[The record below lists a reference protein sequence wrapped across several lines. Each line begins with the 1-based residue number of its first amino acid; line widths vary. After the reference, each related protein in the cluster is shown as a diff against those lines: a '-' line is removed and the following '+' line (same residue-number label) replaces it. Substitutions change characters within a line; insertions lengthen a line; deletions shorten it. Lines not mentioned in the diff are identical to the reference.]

1 MIQAELTRG
10 FPTGQMNHQPSV
22 SCLFYHSFSSSAITF
37 HHLYK
42 YLASPNKNKCF
53 PVACRVDPVFPL
65 FYHIPSVSSH
75 FFWRHNH
82 HHWMAL
88 IHSNNQILGKKRC
101 VFNPPPL
108 FVITVIIL
116 SIINYHIF
124 RPMRTLC
131 LVPDLYMQQ
140 VFVPY
145 CIFPFLLFF
154 LGQKFSFFIDFPL
167 APFQFFFSSVGQML
181 CFTKKN
187 PFSFSVILNL
197 LNLYN
202 Q

>member
-1 MIQAELTRG
+1 
-10 FPTGQMNHQPSV
+10 MNHQPSV

-65 FYHIPSVSSH
+65 FHHIPSVSSY

-88 IHSNNQILGKKRC
+88 IHTNNQILGIKKRC

-108 FVITVIIL
+108 SVITVINHL
-116 SIINYHIF
+116 SIMNYHIF

-145 CIFPFLLFF
+145 CIFPFLLLF
-154 LGQKFSFFIDFPL
+154 LGRNFSFFTDFPL
-167 APFQFFFSSVGQML
+167 ATFQFFFCVGQML
-181 CFTKKN
+181 CFTKKSL
-187 PFSFSVILNL
+187 FILCYSK
-197 LNLYN
+197 LYT
-202 Q
+202 QSM

>member
-1 MIQAELTRG
+1 
-10 FPTGQMNHQPSV
+10 MNHQPSV

-88 IHSNNQILGKKRC
+88 IHSNNQILGKKKRC
-101 VFNPPPL
+101 VFINPPPL
-108 FVITVIIL
+108 FVITVVDHL
-116 SIINYHIF
+116 SIIIYLGLSEPCAWFQIYTCNKF
-124 RPMRTLC
+124 LSPT
-131 LVPDLYMQQ
+131 
-140 VFVPY
+140 VFS
-145 CIFPFLLFF
+145 L
-154 LGQKFSFFIDFPL
+154 
-167 APFQFFFSSVGQML
+167 
-181 CFTKKN
+181 
-187 PFSFSVILNL
+187 FSFSSLDKNFPSL
-197 LNLYN
+197 
-202 Q
+202 